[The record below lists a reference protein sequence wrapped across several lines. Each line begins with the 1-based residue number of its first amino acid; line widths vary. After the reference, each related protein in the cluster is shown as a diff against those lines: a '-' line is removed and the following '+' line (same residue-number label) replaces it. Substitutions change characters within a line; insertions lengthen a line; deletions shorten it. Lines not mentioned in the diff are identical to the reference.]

1 MKEAFD
7 VSYAVH
13 RMGEERAQRKEH
25 KKMLKQQPAHL
36 RVQAFNAPLAVS
48 EEDDNDDED
57 IMMKRENDDDDSSNN
72 SSSCSSTSSP
82 PDTDQQQQQRQI
94 ESLCE
99 TLDSQAI
106 IADDEKS
113 KTNNA
118 LIKKLA
124 GNLRKDNP
132 PPPIANQKAKPAFN
146 LDMNNSTLLGRRKNV
161 PILHQK

>member
-25 KKMLKQQPAHL
+25 KKILKQQPAHL
-36 RVQAFNAPLAVS
+36 RMQAFNAPLNVS
-48 EEDDNDDED
+48 EEDDNDNED
-57 IMMKRENDDDDSSNN
+57 IMMKREDDDDDSSNN

-82 PDTDQQQQQRQI
+82 PNINQQQPQCQI
-94 ESLCE
+94 EPLCK

-106 IADDEKS
+106 IVDNDKNKS
-113 KTNNA
+113 NNTF
-118 LIKKLA
+118 IKKLA
-124 GNLRKDNP
+124 GNLRTDNS
-132 PPPIANQKAKPAFN
+132 PPPIVNQRVKPAFN
-146 LDMNNSTLLGRRKNV
+146 LDINNSTLLGRRKNA